1 MSMSKY
7 ILLDR
12 DGTINVERLDYVK
25 SFEEFI
31 FLEGAF
37 EALKLFSDNGY
48 KIIIITNQSV
58 VGRNIITEEELI
70 NIHDKMKYEL
80 LKKDITIF
88 DIFYC
93 TSLPDSN
100 SPDRKPEPGM
110 LLRCSNDYNIN
121 LKETYYIGDKETDVI
136 AGKKAG
142 CKTIKLRNNNLL
154 EAAQEVIL
162 SDSNKFG

>member
-1 MSMSKY
+1 MSKY